1 MAFIAQ
7 DWKQIINLFHGFADV
22 VTADKGAHFQI
33 FFNTHRGKDILR
45 LRHKSHALDHTLLG
59 GQVRDIFAVQSHGS
73 FAQVQHAENGLHP
86 CGLSRPIGAN
96 DHGDLTWVN
105 RNRA

>member
-59 GQVRDIFAVQSHGS
+59 GQVRDIFAVQSYGS

-86 CGLSRPIGAN
+86 CRFSRPIGAN
-96 DHGDLTWVN
+96 DYSDLTWVN